1 MNKQEFLAALA
12 RELEPLPREERY
24 KTLNYY
30 DELID
35 DRLEDGQDEGAVI
48 QSLGAPKAV
57 AEELLGEE
65 EQPLVPGRGLRVWVI
80 VLLVLGFPLWGSLLV
95 TAAVVLLCVFLCLF
109 LPAFVLGVMAL
120 SLLAGAVLGAV
131 GTPFLIAEVG
141 LAAGGLGAGMFQLG
155 LAVGML
161 GLAALCAVGFWY
173 TGKATAKAGKALWRW
188 LKRSVGKG
196 RRRAA

>member
-80 VLLVLGFPLWGSLLV
+80 VLLVLGVPLWGSLLV

>member
-35 DRLEDGQDEGAVI
+35 DRLEDDQEEEAVI
-48 QSLGAPKAV
+48 QSLGDPRAV
-57 AEELLGEE
+57 AQELLAGEDE
-65 EQPLVPGRGLRVWVI
+65 LLVPNRGLRVWVI

-120 SLLAGAVLGAV
+120 SFLAGAVLGVV

-173 TGKATAKAGKALWRW
+173 TGKATVKAGKALWRW

>member
-1 MNKQEFLAALA
+1 MCVC
-12 RELEPLPREERY
+12 LPVHP
-24 KTLNYY
+24 
-30 DELID
+30 
-35 DRLEDGQDEGAVI
+35 RLCG
-48 QSLGAPKAV
+48 
-57 AEELLGEE
+57 
-65 EQPLVPGRGLRVWVI
+65 
-80 VLLVLGFPLWGSLLV
+80 WGCWPV
-95 TAAVVLLCVFLCLF
+95 
-109 LPAFVLGVMAL
+109 

-131 GTPFLIAEVG
+131 GTPFLIADTG
-141 LAAGGLGAGMFQLG
+141 LAAGLFQLG

>member
-48 QSLGAPKAV
+48 QSLGDPKAV

-65 EQPLVPGRGLRVWVI
+65 EQPLVPNRGLRVWVI

-95 TAAVVLLCVFLCLF
+95 TAALVLLCVFLCLF

-120 SLLAGAVLGAV
+120 SLLAGAVLGVV

-173 TGKATAKAGKALWRW
+173 TGKATVKAGKALWRW

>member
-1 MNKQEFLAALA
+1 MNKQEFLSALA
-12 RELEPLPREERY
+12 RELDSLPREEREQ
-24 KTLNYY
+24 TLTYY
-30 DELID
+30 GELID
-35 DRLEDGQDEGAVI
+35 DRLEDGQDEGEVI
-48 QSLGAPKAV
+48 QSLGNPKAV
-57 AEELLGEE
+57 AQALLGEE
-65 EQPLVPGRGLRVWVI
+65 QPQLPNRGLRVWVI

-120 SLLAGAVLGAV
+120 SLLAGAVLGVV
-131 GTPFLIAEVG
+131 GTPFLIADTG
-141 LAAGGLGAGMFQLG
+141 LAAGLFQLG

>member
-35 DRLEDGQDEGAVI
+35 DRLEDGQEEEAVI
-48 QSLGAPKAV
+48 QSLGDPKAV

-65 EQPLVPGRGLRVWVI
+65 EQPLVPNRGLRVWVI

-131 GTPFLIAEVG
+131 GTPFLIADTG
-141 LAAGGLGAGMFQLG
+141 LAAGLFQLG

>member
-24 KTLNYY
+24 QTLNYY

-35 DRLEDGQDEGAVI
+35 DRLEDGQEEEAVI
-48 QSLGAPKAV
+48 QSLGDPKAV
-57 AEELLGEE
+57 AQELLAGEDE
-65 EQPLVPGRGLRVWVI
+65 LLVPNRGLRVWLI

-95 TAAVVLLCVFLCLF
+95 TAAVVLLCVFICLYIPVF
-109 LPAFVLGVMAL
+109 TLGVLAL

-131 GTPFLIAEVG
+131 GTPFLIADTG
-141 LAAGGLGAGMFQLG
+141 LAAGLFQLG

-173 TGKATAKAGKALWRW
+173 TGKATVKAGKALWRW

>member
-24 KTLNYY
+24 QTLNYY

-48 QSLGAPKAV
+48 QSLGDPKAV

-65 EQPLVPGRGLRVWVI
+65 EQPPVPNRGLRVWVI

-95 TAAVVLLCVFLCLF
+95 TAAVVLLCVFVCLYIPVF
-109 LPAFVLGVMAL
+109 TLGGLAL
-120 SLLAGAVLGAV
+120 GFLAGAVLGVV

-173 TGKATAKAGKALWRW
+173 TGKATVKAGKALWRW